1 MDNYFDIIN
10 NFINT
15 KYINN
20 FPIEIHDK
28 IKYLFNDG
36 KKIRPILSLC
46 FGSIENGNDYGN
58 ENEIILNL
66 YVSIELIHC
75 LSLIIDD
82 LPEMDNDFERR
93 SKKAFHIKYG
103 NEYTNFFIYYMLNKL
118 FIILNNGLDNGL
130 DKEIIELNIRYARD
144 IMYLFKLNVNNL
156 IDGQYIDM
164 EFNKQLTNISS
175 NSGEN
180 SKNHFS
186 IYSSNIDSL
195 YEIIIEVI
203 FSFLE
208 DINIDTNIDNNL
220 TTLEIIDTRIY
231 ENIILS
237 LKKTGALFALSTNIG
252 YLLQLWMRKIDYT
265 DTELDKTNSIVDS
278 ADVADNIFDIV
289 SVWGYMFGYV
299 FQISDDILDYEKDK
313 EQNKPNICIILGKD
327 NTIILFNNCCQWLR
341 NILKTINEKS
351 LQLWKIF
358 YIDIDT
364 INQIIDIIDKR
375 IL

>member
-1 MDNYFDIIN
+1 MEKNFDIIN

-46 FGSIENGNDYGN
+46 FFGIENGI

-66 YVSIELIHC
+66 CISIELIHC

-82 LPEMDNDFERR
+82 LPEMDNDLERR
-93 SKKAFHIKYG
+93 CKKTFHIKYG

-130 DKEIIELNIRYARD
+130 DKEIFELNIRYARD

-195 YEIIIEVI
+195 YEIVIEVI

-208 DINIDTNIDNNL
+208 DINIDTNIDTNL
-220 TTLEIIDTRIY
+220 STPEIIDTRIY

-237 LKKTGALFALSTNIG
+237 LKKTGSLFALSTNIG
-252 YLLQLWMRKIDYT
+252 YLLQLWYRKIDYT
-265 DTELDKTNSIVDS
+265 DNTVG
-278 ADVADNIFDIV
+278 VADIVAVALFDNL
-289 SVWGYMFGYV
+289 
-299 FQISDDILDYEKDK
+299 DIENPDHPIENYLA
-313 EQNKPNICIILGKD
+313 
-327 NTIILFNNCCQWLR
+327 
-341 NILKTINEKS
+341 
-351 LQLWKIF
+351 
-358 YIDIDT
+358 
-364 INQIIDIIDKR
+364 
-375 IL
+375 